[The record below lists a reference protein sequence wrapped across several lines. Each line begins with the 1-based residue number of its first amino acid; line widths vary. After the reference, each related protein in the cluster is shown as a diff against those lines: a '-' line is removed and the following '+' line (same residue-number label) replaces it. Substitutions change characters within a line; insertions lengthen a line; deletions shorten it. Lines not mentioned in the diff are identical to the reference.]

1 MRCLGRY
8 HWKEGSSAMNFLKL
22 FAKHRVWFILLG
34 ILVVTILMSP
44 NFLTVR
50 NISNVLLQT
59 SINGIIA
66 LGMTFLLISGDF
78 DLSVGSVMALSAA
91 LAIGLQSRGIL
102 TACIIAVVLGSAIGL
117 LNGFLVTKA
126 KINAF
131 IVTLGTMTMVRGIVL
146 AYTNQRPISG
156 TNSSFLNLSG
166 SSWLGIPIPAF
177 IFFAG
182 VIVSHIIL
190 TYNSL
195 GRNCF
200 AIGGNREASIF
211 SGIRVDRYRII
222 YFTICSFTAAIA
234 GIVLASRLNT
244 ASPVYGQD
252 TALMVVAAVLLGGTS
267 LAGGSGS
274 VIQTLAGVM
283 IIGVLNNSLNLM
295 NVFSYYQGLIIGII
309 LVVVTILDSYYAK
322 KRKFEAQIITKR
334 LEFKKELNKG
344 T

>member
-1 MRCLGRY
+1 
-8 HWKEGSSAMNFLKL
+8 MNFLKL

-252 TALMVVAAVLLGGTS
+252 TAIMVVAAVLLGGTS

-322 KRKFEAQIITKR
+322 KRKFEAQIIAKR

>member
-1 MRCLGRY
+1 
-8 HWKEGSSAMNFLKL
+8 MNFLKL

-211 SGIRVDRYRII
+211 SGIRVDRHRII

-322 KRKFEAQIITKR
+322 KRKFEAQIIAKR

>member
-1 MRCLGRY
+1 
-8 HWKEGSSAMNFLKL
+8 MNFLKL

-131 IVTLGTMTMVRGIVL
+131 IVTLCTMTMVRGIVL

-252 TALMVVAAVLLGGTS
+252 TAIMVVAAVLLGGTS

-295 NVFSYYQGLIIGII
+295 NVFSYYQCLIIGII
-309 LVVVTILDSYYAK
+309 LVVVTILDSYMLKSANSR
-322 KRKFEAQIITKR
+322 RK
-334 LEFKKELNKG
+334 LPSV
-344 T
+344 

>member
-1 MRCLGRY
+1 
-8 HWKEGSSAMNFLKL
+8 
-22 FAKHRVWFILLG
+22 
-34 ILVVTILMSP
+34 
-44 NFLTVR
+44 
-50 NISNVLLQT
+50 
-59 SINGIIA
+59 
-66 LGMTFLLISGDF
+66 
-78 DLSVGSVMALSAA
+78 
-91 LAIGLQSRGIL
+91 
-102 TACIIAVVLGSAIGL
+102 
-117 LNGFLVTKA
+117 
-126 KINAF
+126 
-131 IVTLGTMTMVRGIVL
+131 LGTMTMVRGIVL

-211 SGIRVDRYRII
+211 SGIRVDHYRII

-252 TALMVVAAVLLGGTS
+252 TAIMVVAAVLLGGTS

-283 IIGVLNNSLNLM
+283 IIGVLNN
-295 NVFSYYQGLIIGII
+295 QGLIIGII

-322 KRKFEAQIITKR
+322 KRKFEAQIIAKR

>member
-1 MRCLGRY
+1 
-8 HWKEGSSAMNFLKL
+8 MNFLKL

-211 SGIRVDRYRII
+211 SGIRVDRYRICLLYTSDAADELHCVDPGGRRLLKKKKNKAAYLTLFPQNI
-222 YFTICSFTAAIA
+222 FTTYCMN
-234 GIVLASRLNT
+234 NT
-244 ASPVYGQD
+244 
-252 TALMVVAAVLLGGTS
+252 
-267 LAGGSGS
+267 
-274 VIQTLAGVM
+274 
-283 IIGVLNNSLNLM
+283 
-295 NVFSYYQGLIIGII
+295 
-309 LVVVTILDSYYAK
+309 
-322 KRKFEAQIITKR
+322 EARTP
-334 LEFKKELNKG
+334 